1 MNTITKLI
9 LVTLLAIVLIN
20 CGIAEVSASDEV
32 EIV

>member
-9 LVTLLAIVLIN
+9 LVTLLAIVLITF
-20 CGIAEVSASDEV
+20 GIVAVSASDEV